1 VTWPELRPGKF
12 AYAFTRHGVLP
23 LSAGDLCRGFPDLWP
38 SENTAKSDLSR
49 GSLIGCNPQIVYLF
63 GVCTQLDQPPL
74 QATYRRKAQKGKPA
88 RALVCADLPDPR
100 AILESLVGELTEFH
114 VEHPPESSAKP
125 REPERERLPQRPLPP
140 LAAALS
146 AEGHLLAT
154 LPPDGRPP
162 DMLGMAGV
170 MKLMTL
176 ATELAGAE
184 RAAVA

>member
-1 VTWPELRPGKF
+1 VKEAENAVAYLVNTLKTPNNDSIWRIQGIFQDLLR
-12 AYAFTRHGVLP
+12 
-23 LSAGDLCRGFPDLWP
+23 
-38 SENTAKSDLSR
+38 
-49 GSLIGCNPQIVYLF
+49 
-63 GVCTQLDQPPL
+63 
-74 QATYRRKAQKGKPA
+74 ATYRRKGQRGRAA
-88 RALVCADLPDPR
+88 RALVSAALPDPR
-100 AILESLVGELTEFH
+100 PVLKSLVGELTEFH
-114 VEHPPESSAKP
+114 VERPSDSPTEARAP
-125 REPERERLPQRPLPP
+125 EPEWRPRPPLPP